1 MKDFKLKNWQKD
13 HPEQVFPAFE
23 SLPLSEA
30 VELGARLSKQF
41 KLSGLTTEEATLEL
55 WRRSQ
60 AIPDLY
66 LKDEDIPLSMIFF
79 RCEIVP
85 EDELFVQWRIFQEVD
100 KFRRV
105 DLEREFYSIWYPTS
119 DDIEVFDGTLKWIV
133 FVSHHGSISFLK
145 SD

>member
-1 MKDFKLKNWQKD
+1 
-13 HPEQVFPAFE
+13 
-23 SLPLSEA
+23 
-30 VELGARLSKQF
+30 
-41 KLSGLTTEEATLEL
+41 
-55 WRRSQ
+55 
-60 AIPDLY
+60 
-66 LKDEDIPLSMIFF
+66 MIFF